1 MAARTKAKK
10 TRARGAA
17 RAKTAPPRKAAAAG
31 KPPSA
36 RRPVRKKPETLR
48 LRSAA
53 PGFTVGDIDKSVAWY
68 RDVLGFHTGDRWETD
83 GKLMGIEMVAGRVVF
98 MLAQDDWKKGRDRVK
113 GEGVRI
119 YCTTVQDVDALAR
132 RAKSQGAKLTQ
143 EPSDQPWGMRDF
155 ALNDPDGYKITI
167 GVDLKT

>member
-1 MAARTKAKK
+1 MASKNRTKK
-10 TRARGAA
+10 TAA
-17 RAKTAPPRKAAAAG
+17 RAKTRPPRKAAARKA
-31 KPPSA
+31 PSA

-48 LRSAA
+48 LRSVA
-53 PGFTVGDIDKSVAWY
+53 PGFTVGDLDKSVAWY
-68 RDVLGFHTGDRWETD
+68 RDVLGFHPGDRWESD

-98 MLAQDDWKKGRDRVK
+98 MLTQDDWKKGRDRVK

-119 YCTTVQDVDALAR
+119 YCTTVQDVDVLAR

-155 ALNDPDGYKITI
+155 ALNDPDGYKITVGI
-167 GVDLKT
+167 DLKT